1 MSPAGQPRGSVPDGA
16 ALVVVTF
23 PMPAGTRFDWHTH
36 EDHQL
41 AWAASGVLTVL
52 TGAATWVLPPTRALW
67 IPAGLPHET
76 ASDGHATMRSLY
88 IKPGLSPVTWA
99 EPTPVAASPLLAE
112 LIGYLGGTLAADHR
126 AHAEILLAD
135 LLTPVPMTTIAVRL
149 PVSPPARQLAQ
160 ALRADPTDH
169 RTLQEWG
176 REVAASGRTLARAF
190 AAETGVPFG
199 RWRTQLRLAAA
210 LPLLAAGEPV
220 SRVAGRVGYDTPS
233 AFVAAFRRETGQTP
247 AAYFRSRQDLP
258 KPRPAKRAPQ
268 AAPARRLPEPQP
280 GVAGCERQRVPGQLS
295 RPAHRARPVTDLAL
309 SPQQHRPFG

>member
-1 MSPAGQPRGSVPDGA
+1 VA
-16 ALVVVTF
+16 VTF

-36 EDHQL
+36 DDHQL

-76 ASDGHATMRSLY
+76 AADSHATMRSLY
-88 IKPGLSPVTWA
+88 IRPGLSPVTWA

-112 LIGYLGGTLAADHR
+112 LIGYLGGTLEADHR
-126 AHAEILLAD
+126 AHAEALLAD
-135 LLTPVPMTTIAVRL
+135 LLTPAPMTTIQVRL
-149 PVSPPARQLAQ
+149 PVSAPARQLAQ

-176 REVAASGRTLARAF
+176 REVAASDRTLARAF

-210 LPLLAAGEPV
+210 LPLLAAGAPV

-258 KPRPAKRAPQ
+258 KPRPAEAATRAAASHGGYPSRSPVYRATNDSVSPASSADRLTARAP
-268 AAPARRLPEPQP
+268 
-280 GVAGCERQRVPGQLS
+280 
-295 RPAHRARPVTDLAL
+295 
-309 SPQQHRPFG
+309 